1 LFGGCTLLT
10 GFVLLTGAPVV
21 RLFACPEI
29 SLFFAFV
36 VDRVTLVGRCSE
48 AGTLIAGAAER
59 GAVFLTFCGRTEVV
73 GFVGFVGFVA
83 VVVVVVAGVI
93 SGKISSSP
101 SSSQSFVLF
110 RLANGVLRG
119 CPGGEIS
126 FAFS

>member
-1 LFGGCTLLT
+1 M
-10 GFVLLTGAPVV
+10 V
-21 RLFACPEI
+21 RLLACPEI

-48 AGTLIAGAAER
+48 AGTLVAGAAER
-59 GAVFLTFCGRTEVV
+59 GAVFLTFCGRTEV
-73 GFVGFVGFVA
+73 VGFVGFVA

-110 RLANGVLRG
+110 RFAKGVLRG